1 MATLKINVMS
11 IVAIIVAIA
20 GIVAVALYETS
31 GPAAIAKGDGDK
43 GKAYEALV
51 IIAIILALI
60 VLVVHCADIE
70 RLTSKTFLIYAVAA
84 LLLLI
89 GIIVFA
95 IVVDNVNSS
104 LKASKVITKNS
115 PWQKVFD
122 YCVSSIVFAVVACAA
137 AVAGAAAPFVC
148 NK

>member
-20 GIVAVALYETS
+20 GIVAVALFE
-31 GPAAIAKGDGDK
+31 AAGISNKGGDK

-51 IIAIILALI
+51 IIAIILALV

>member
-20 GIVAVALYETS
+20 GIVAVALFE
-31 GPAAIAKGDGDK
+31 AAGISNKGGDK

-51 IIAIILALI
+51 IIAIILALV

-95 IVVDNVNSS
+95 IVVDNVNSA
-104 LKASKVITKNS
+104 LKITKAVTNN
-115 PWQKVFD
+115 PLQKQFD
-122 YCVSSIVFAVVACAA
+122 YGVSSIVFAVVACAA

>member
-20 GIVAVALYETS
+20 GIVAVALLEVVGT
-31 GPAAIAKGDGDK
+31 GKDDK
-43 GKAYEALV
+43 AKAYEAMV
-51 IIAIILALI
+51 IIAIILALV

>member
-20 GIVAVALYETS
+20 GIVAVALFE
-31 GPAAIAKGDGDK
+31 AAGISNKGGDK

-51 IIAIILALI
+51 IIAIILALV

-95 IVVDNVNSS
+95 IVLDNVNTA
-104 LKASKVITKNS
+104 LKTNKLL
-115 PWQKVFD
+115 QKAFD
-122 YCVSSIVFAVVACAA
+122 YGVSSIVFAVVACAA

>member
-51 IIAIILALI
+51 IIAIILALV

-95 IVVDNVNSS
+95 IVVDNVNSA
-104 LKASKVITKNS
+104 LKITKAVTNN
-115 PWQKVFD
+115 PLQKQFD
-122 YCVSSIVFAVVACAA
+122 YGVSSIVFAVVACAA

>member
-31 GPAAIAKGDGDK
+31 GPAAVTGDSDK

-51 IIAIILALI
+51 IIAIILALV

-104 LKASKVITKNS
+104 LKASKVVTKNS